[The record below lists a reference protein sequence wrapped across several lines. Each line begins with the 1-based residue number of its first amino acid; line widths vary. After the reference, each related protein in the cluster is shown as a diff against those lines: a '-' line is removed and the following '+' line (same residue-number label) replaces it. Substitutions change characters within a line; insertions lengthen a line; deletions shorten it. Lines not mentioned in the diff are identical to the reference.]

1 MRRTVPF
8 IITLVAGVWMI
19 VDFLFKLPTIQSW
32 ATIMTN
38 WGVVIAAFAMGLGA
52 VGLTNLHARQIQRK
66 SKNWYN
72 SVILLVAM
80 YSVAIL
86 GILKGPKDPAYDWM
100 FTNILTP
107 LSSTVYASIAFY
119 ITSAAY
125 RAFRARSLEA
135 AVLLASGFIVLIGV
149 APIGGSF
156 GSFFPKA
163 SAWIINVANVAG
175 MRGIIICSAVGA
187 VASALR
193 ILTGIERGHL
203 GSGS

>member
-8 IITLVAGVWMI
+8 VITLVAGLWMV
-19 VDFLFKLPTIQSW
+19 VDFLFKAPLVQKG
-32 ATIMTN
+32 ATVVTN
-38 WGVVIAAFAMGLGA
+38 WSVVIAAFAMGLGA
-52 VGLTNLHARQIQRK
+52 VGLANLHIRHIQRR

-72 SVILLVAM
+72 SVILLVSM
-80 YSVAIL
+80 FGVALI
-86 GILKGPKDPAYDWM
+86 GITRGPKDPLYDWI
-100 FTNILTP
+100 FTNVLTP

-135 AVLLASGFIVLIGV
+135 AVLLAAGFIVLIGV
-149 APIGGSF
+149 APIGGSIS
-156 GSFFPKA
+156 SFFPKA

-175 MRGIIICSAVGA
+175 MRGIIICSAIGA

-193 ILTGIERGHL
+193 VLTGIERGHL